1 MQETADLITF
11 AEEILNGKL
20 HFLCSE
26 RRELAV
32 PMKIY
37 PTSVSTIEVR
47 NSTVRFEVDLAGF
60 CSVHDKTLFTFYYM
74 VFTIFFD
81 SFWPLASC
89 KGMKCFF

>member
-32 PMKIY
+32 PLKIY

-47 NSTVRFEVDLAGF
+47 NSTVRFEVDLAGSLLRSRQNF
-60 CSVHDKTLFTFYYM
+60 IHFLLYGFHY
-74 VFTIFFD
+74 
-81 SFWPLASC
+81 LL
-89 KGMKCFF
+89 